1 MKKVKDIEG
10 GKPAT
15 EASRE
20 AQCADSRHPPH
31 AAIFDLEFDVSLPLD
46 NSLQRFANDSFI
58 VRADALGNEKMFVFA
73 QYVLKERKTIRG

>member
-58 VRADALGNEKMFVFA
+58 IEKTKIANRKFA
-73 QYVLKERKTIRG
+73 KNKP